1 MSCNTCNKV
10 IDTAKNGL
18 QYSLKDLHTISV
30 EGESLLQPLLA
41 PAKAPRGGWFFDMY
55 LQGHSTRISGRDPLT
70 VATEVARLLSLN
82 EILYTSTQLW
92 LNLNIQWVGRA
103 VEKYQRIRLPHLLAL
118 STQNF

>member
-18 QYSLKDLHTISV
+18 QYSLKNPHTTTMW
-30 EGESLLQPLLA
+30 GESLQRPLLA
-41 PAKAPRGGWFFDMY
+41 PAKAPRGGWFFDLY
-55 LQGHSTRISGRDPLT
+55 LQGHSTRISGRDPLAVT
-70 VATEVARLLSLN
+70 TEVARLLSLN
-82 EILYTSTQLW
+82 EILYTPTQLW

-103 VEKYQRIRLPHLLAL
+103 VEKYQKIRLPHLLAL